1 MWGKQEN
8 QEEPIPMGMD
18 LGEPIEMEMD
28 KGEPIPLGA
37 GEEEVKITI
46 N

>member
-1 MWGKQEN
+1 
-8 QEEPIPMGMD
+8 MGMD
-18 LGEPIEMEMD
+18 TGEPIEMEMD

-37 GEEEVKITI
+37 GVEDQKVSI